1 MILLY
6 ICHDKK
12 NEGQKMTINKDII
25 NSIYVK
31 NRVCSKVI
39 KLQIVC
45 CASTCN
51 IIYSS
56 EYIWLL
62 GKNEF
67 S

>member
-1 MILLY
+1 
-6 ICHDKK
+6 
-12 NEGQKMTINKDII
+12 MTINKDII
-25 NSIYVK
+25 NSVYVK

-45 CASTCN
+45 CANTCN